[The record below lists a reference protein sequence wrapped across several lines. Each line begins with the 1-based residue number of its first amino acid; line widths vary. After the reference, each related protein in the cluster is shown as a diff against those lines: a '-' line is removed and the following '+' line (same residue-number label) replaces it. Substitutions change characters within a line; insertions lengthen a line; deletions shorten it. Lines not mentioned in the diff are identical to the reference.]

1 MELRTL
7 LLATL
12 ALCVDAFGKKKKK
25 AEPPPPPPLLS
36 PEMLYPVAAAVALG
50 LLLSL
55 VFFFKGSG
63 SGGSSAAKS
72 TNNNRKGKLML
83 SDLKNLRG
91 KRIFIRLDLNV
102 PQDKK
107 DPSLITNTQRID
119 AALPTI
125 QHCLASGAR
134 SVVLCSHLGRPDGRK
149 VEQFSMLP
157 VAKELTK
164 KLGTPCALLPDCAGP
179 MVEQACAAPQMGSVI
194 LLENVR
200 FHVEEEGKG
209 VDEKGEKVKASK
221 EAVAAFRASLA
232 KLADVYINDAF
243 GTAHRA
249 HSSMVGE
256 GYAIKASGFL
266 VAKELKA
273 FAAVLDEPKR
283 PVLAILGGA
292 KVSDKIQLI
301 KNMLE
306 KVDKMIIGGGMAY
319 TFLKV
324 LHGMPIGTSLYD
336 EEGAK
341 IVPEIMEIA
350 KKRGVEITL
359 PVDFVTSDKFG
370 EDGKIGTATL
380 KDGGI
385 PSGMMGLD
393 CGPKSI
399 ALNDAAILSAKTII
413 WNGPMGV
420 FEMASFEA
428 GTKSMMDTMVQ
439 ATKQG
444 ITTVIGGGD
453 TATCCKKYG
462 TEDKVTH
469 VSTGGGASLE
479 LLEGKVLP
487 GIAALSDARDVPDAA
502 FTFKRM
508 PSTVFSGAL
517 QKRRPIVGGN
527 WKLNPD
533 SMAKLDGLIANFA
546 GIDTSH
552 CDVYVCP
559 STLHLPYVLG
569 KLKDRGS
576 PVQVTPQ
583 NCNFSGCGAYTGE
596 MAADQMVSMGMKWC
610 LIGHSER
617 RGEFGLPTPPET
629 NTLLAT
635 KLKYLLEKGMNV
647 ILAIGEPLP
656 VREKGIDAVMACLIP
671 QLAEVKSLLDPAR
684 VVLAYEPVWSIGTGV
699 TASPEQAQETHA
711 AIRKWISKECG
722 AMVGLAM
729 RIQYGGS
736 ANAKNAPELAACP
749 DIDGFLVGG
758 ASLKPEI
765 KDIVDAVSKAK
776 MM

>member
-36 PEMLYPVAAAVALG
+36 PEMLYPVAAAVALS

-179 MVEQACAAPQMGSVI
+179 MV
-194 LLENVR
+194 
-200 FHVEEEGKG
+200 EEGKG

-428 GTKSMMDTMVQ
+428 GTKSMMDTMVE
-439 ATKQG
+439 ATKAG
-444 ITTVIGGGD
+444 VITVIGGGD
-453 TATCCKKYG
+453 TATCCKKYD

-487 GIAALSDARDVPDAA
+487 GIAALSDA
-502 FTFKRM
+502 
-508 PSTVFSGAL
+508 
-517 QKRRPIVGGN
+517 
-527 WKLNPD
+527 
-533 SMAKLDGLIANFA
+533 
-546 GIDTSH
+546 
-552 CDVYVCP
+552 
-559 STLHLPYVLG
+559 
-569 KLKDRGS
+569 
-576 PVQVTPQ
+576 
-583 NCNFSGCGAYTGE
+583 
-596 MAADQMVSMGMKWC
+596 
-610 LIGHSER
+610 
-617 RGEFGLPTPPET
+617 
-629 NTLLAT
+629 
-635 KLKYLLEKGMNV
+635 
-647 ILAIGEPLP
+647 
-656 VREKGIDAVMACLIP
+656 
-671 QLAEVKSLLDPAR
+671 
-684 VVLAYEPVWSIGTGV
+684 
-699 TASPEQAQETHA
+699 
-711 AIRKWISKECG
+711 
-722 AMVGLAM
+722 
-729 RIQYGGS
+729 
-736 ANAKNAPELAACP
+736 
-749 DIDGFLVGG
+749 
-758 ASLKPEI
+758 
-765 KDIVDAVSKAK
+765 
-776 MM
+776 